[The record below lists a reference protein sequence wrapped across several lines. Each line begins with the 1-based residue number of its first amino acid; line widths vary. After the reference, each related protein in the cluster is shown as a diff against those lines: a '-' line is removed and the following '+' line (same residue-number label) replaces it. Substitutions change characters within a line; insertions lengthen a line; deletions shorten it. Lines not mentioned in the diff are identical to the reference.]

1 MIRNFK
7 FRGIIILST
16 LIVLSSVLIINLTS
30 EKKSDGVEYVIGMS
44 QANLYEPWRISMN
57 EEIMNEVKKYKNVK
71 IIYKD
76 AGGDTNKQKDDINE
90 LVNDGADL
98 LIVSINDSEQLTPV
112 VSKVYKSIPVILLDR
127 AVEGYDYT
135 LYIGTD
141 NNSIGRQAG
150 HMVKGLV
157 GSKQGK
163 VIEVQGLLDSPPV
176 ISRSEGFREELKGS
190 KNIEIARTVIGEW
203 QRDETED
210 KITEVLKEDKDIDVI
225 FAHNDYMALG
235 AYKAAYNLGIKN
247 IKIIGVDGLP
257 DENGGLDLVSKGI
270 LSGTFTCPT
279 GGKEAVDYAMNILN
293 KKEATPKRIIL
304 RSDKV
309 TIDNVSKY
317 LNRKVTVSGKHKK
330 IILGYAQ
337 LKSESSWR
345 DENEESIKEAAKEA
359 GVDLVFLESGTN
371 QEDQKKLIRELI
383 KMKVDIISFSP
394 FVESGWDDVLKE
406 AKNAGIPVVI
416 TDRTVDSDDTNW
428 VSSIGSD
435 FLEEGK
441 RVARVLMEHCDKHK
455 TNILEIKGNTGS
467 TPSIERDQGF
477 RETIKNYSNYKIIK
491 SDVGNFTYKGGKEV
505 TEKFL
510 RANKN
515 KINVL
520 YAQNDDMALGAIEAI
535 KEYGLIPGKDIIVL
549 GIDGTQRA
557 LDSIKMGQM
566 YCTIGCNP
574 ILGPQLIKTVEQIMT
589 GNEVPLKIISS
600 EDIFAKDNSGK
611 F

>member
-1 MIRNFK
+1 ML
-7 FRGIIILST
+7 IILFSVF
-16 LIVLSSVLIINLTS
+16 IVNATSIN
-30 EKKSDGVEYVIGMS
+30 KSDGVQYVIGMS

-76 AGGDTNKQKDDINE
+76 AGGDTDKQRNDINE
-90 LVNDGADL
+90 LVNDGVDL
-98 LIVSINDSEQLTPV
+98 LIASINDSEKLTPV

-141 NNSIGRQAG
+141 NESIGKQAG
-150 HMVKGLV
+150 NMVKDLIGN
-157 GSKQGK
+157 KPGK

-176 ISRSEGFREELKGS
+176 ISRSAGFREALKGD

-210 KITEVLKEDKDIDVI
+210 KITEALKEDKDIDVI

-270 LSGTFTCPT
+270 LKGTFTCPT

-293 KKEATPKRIIL
+293 KKEVTPKRIIL

-309 TIDNVSKY
+309 TTDNVSKY
-317 LNRKVTVSGKHKK
+317 LNSKSKGSGEHKK
-330 IILGYAQ
+330 IVFGYAQ

-371 QEDQKKLIRELI
+371 QEDQK
-383 KMKVDIISFSP
+383 
-394 FVESGWDDVLKE
+394 
-406 AKNAGIPVVI
+406 N
-416 TDRTVDSDDTNW
+416 
-428 VSSIGSD
+428 
-435 FLEEGK
+435 
-441 RVARVLMEHCDKHK
+441 
-455 TNILEIKGNTGS
+455 
-467 TPSIERDQGF
+467 
-477 RETIKNYSNYKIIK
+477 
-491 SDVGNFTYKGGKEV
+491 
-505 TEKFL
+505 
-510 RANKN
+510 
-515 KINVL
+515 
-520 YAQNDDMALGAIEAI
+520 
-535 KEYGLIPGKDIIVL
+535 
-549 GIDGTQRA
+549 
-557 LDSIKMGQM
+557 
-566 YCTIGCNP
+566 
-574 ILGPQLIKTVEQIMT
+574 
-589 GNEVPLKIISS
+589 
-600 EDIFAKDNSGK
+600 
-611 F
+611 